1 MKNLKS
7 KKIISGKA
15 GIKVFKYWLAVSLI
29 CGVSILSIA
38 PVSCRMTEEGIEIVP
53 GDKTCPVV
61 ENFEVTGSGEF
72 SVTCSEKIIFSS
84 LFVAEGS
91 IENQGQEIPVNDVA
105 YDETGKTAQITLS
118 EETQTGGNYFF
129 SAVITDTNGNS
140 TEFQQDFT
148 GYNGNPAVLILS
160 EICVKQDAD
169 KLLSDFVEFYCLK
182 SGNTYGLKLCSGAK
196 GADFDYYFPSMEVE
210 AGEYIVLHNRIY
222 DAEKAFNELE
232 DDFALSKAK
241 GSADSARDLWRE
253 GTDGKIGQTADVL
266 VLKNYPTGKIYDGLP
281 YCKLATE
288 KWSKTI
294 LSEYAES
301 LFSENVWTSGSDAA
315 SAFKSDN
322 SSSIYRSFS
331 RKNVAELAQKYSAG
345 EITSVQSSADDW
357 ALTDKTGSG
366 KNVVSG
372 ATPGLPNSTNYFSA
386 N

>member
-1 MKNLKS
+1 MKNQKS
-7 KKIISGKA
+7 KKNRSGKT
-15 GIKVFKYWLAVSLI
+15 GIRLFKYWLAVSLI
-29 CGVSILSIA
+29 CGITVLSIS

-72 SVTCSEKIIFSS
+72 CVTCSEKIIFSS
-84 LFVAEGS
+84 IFVAEGS
-91 IENQGQEIPVNDVA
+91 IENQGQEIPVNDVS

-148 GYNGNPAVLILS
+148 GYNANPAVLILS

-210 AGEYIVLHNRIY
+210 AGEYIVLHNRVY
-222 DAEKAFNELE
+222 DAEKAVDELG

-241 GSADSARDLWRE
+241 GSAESSRDLWRE
-253 GTDGKIGQTADVL
+253 GTDGKIGQSADVL
-266 VLKNYPTGKIYDGLP
+266 VLKNYSSGKIYDGIP
-281 YCKLATE
+281 YCKAATE

-294 LSEYAES
+294 LTEYADS
-301 LFSENVWTSGSDAA
+301 LFSENVWTTGSGAA

-322 SSSIYRSFS
+322 SASIYRSIS
-331 RKNVAELAQKYSAG
+331 RKNVAEIAKKYSAG
-345 EITSVQSSADDW
+345 EISSIQSSADDW

-366 KNVVSG
+366 KNIVSG
-372 ATPGLPNSTNYFSA
+372 ATPGLPNSTNYYSA
-386 N
+386 D